1 MHRAESIGR
10 EEPEPPEHLLSML
23 SMPDQYKIA
32 GEHRDG
38 WKCKQTT
45 KQNCK
50 KLSGNRKNGG
60 KSMIKNL
67 CQKKPKVYC
76 ENQRR
81 NSIMISRP
89 EQDLSKI
96 QYSDL
101 ICYHGS
107 HGWICTFNVLS
118 IFFYVKSITNAQ
130 EFEG

>member
-23 SMPDQYKIA
+23 SMPEQYKIA

-76 ENQRR
+76 KKPTQKFDNDFQAPARFVEKF
-81 NSIMISRP
+81 SI
-89 EQDLSKI
+89 
-96 QYSDL
+96 L
-101 ICYHGS
+101 I
-107 HGWICTFNVLS
+107 
-118 IFFYVKSITNAQ
+118 
-130 EFEG
+130 